1 MNDRI
6 NVGATV
12 PGENASTA
20 QAYNFWSEANL
31 KFNVPHYRMRK
42 TARIVK
48 RLAGERESDLLDLGC
63 GPGTLATLLPEN
75 IRYHGMDIAIHQ
87 PAPNLIQADL
97 RATPIRFGDQQ
108 FDIVVA
114 QGVFEY
120 LGSSQLEK
128 FDEISKI
135 LRADGRFLVSYW
147 NFNHRN
153 AYVYHAFSNV
163 QPLAEFRNDLAKFF
177 TIERFFPA
185 SHNWRHTGPNRRIT
199 RAINM
204 PIELCIPLVSP
215 LLAVEYFFI
224 CAPRG

>member
-1 MNDRI
+1 MNDQTGVSARVPI
-6 NVGATV
+6 DNV
-12 PGENASTA
+12 STA
-20 QAYNFWSEANL
+20 QAYRFWREANV

-48 RLAGERESDLLDLGC
+48 RLAGERDSDLLDLGC
-63 GPGTLATLLPEN
+63 GPATLATLLPAN

-97 RATPIRFGDQQ
+97 RESPIRFGDQQ

-120 LGSSQLEK
+120 LGDSQLQK

-135 LRADGRFLVSYW
+135 LKADGRFLVSYW
-147 NFNHRN
+147 NFSHRKT
-153 AYVYHAFSNV
+153 YVYHAFNNV
-163 QPLAEFRNDLAKFF
+163 QPLADFRNDLSQFF
-177 TIERFFPA
+177 KVERYFPA

-204 PIELCIPLVSP
+204 PIELHIPLVSP